1 MSRRKNLKACR
12 RVVIKIGTSTLTY
25 SNGQLNLQRIERLV
39 REMADLHNRGLEVL
53 LVSSGAIGV
62 GAIRMGYKKIPRTMP
77 EKQALAA
84 IGQGALVQLYEK
96 LFSEYN
102 KTVAQVLLTRGD
114 LDERLRYLNAT
125 NALLAIL
132 DLGVIPIINENDTV
146 VVEEIKF
153 GDNDTLSA
161 LVASIVDAD
170 LLIILSDV
178 DGLYDSDPRV
188 NRDACLQTE
197 VDEITPVMEENS
209 INRGSSFSSGGMLT
223 KLKAARICMAAGI
236 PMVIANSNSEN
247 AIRQI
252 MDGKEI
258 GTLFI
263 PREEKMQARKKW
275 IAFGT
280 LPQGQVLV
288 DAGAEVALIK
298 KGKSLLPSGVIAA
311 EGDFDRGTVVA
322 VVTVDDKREIAR
334 GMVNYNSD
342 EIRLIASKK
351 SSEIEKILQGKDYDE
366 VIHRNNL
373 WVEHQ

>member
-1 MSRRKNLKACR
+1 LSSRDDLKLCQRA
-12 RVVIKIGTSTLTY
+12 VVKIGTSTLTY

-39 REMADLHNRGLEVL
+39 REMADLHNRGIEVL

-62 GAIRMGYKKIPRTMP
+62 GASRMGYKKIPRTMP

-102 KTVAQVLLTRGD
+102 KTVAQVLLTRED
-114 LDERLRYLNAT
+114 LDERLRYLNAA

-132 DLGVIPIINENDTV
+132 GLGVIPIINENDTV

-161 LVASIVDAD
+161 LVAGIVNAD

-178 DGLYDSDPRV
+178 DGLYDSDPRA
-188 NRDACLQTE
+188 NRDARLQTE
-197 VDEITPVMEENS
+197 VQEITMAMENNS
-209 INRGSSFSSGGMLT
+209 KSRGSSFSSGGMLT
-223 KLKAARICMAAGI
+223 KLRAARICMAAGV
-236 PMVIANSNSEN
+236 PMVIANSDNDN
-247 AIRQI
+247 IIRRI
-252 MDGKEI
+252 VDGEEI

-263 PREEKMQARKKW
+263 PREEKLQARKKW

-280 LPQGQVLV
+280 VAQGWVLV
-288 DAGAEVALIK
+288 DAGAEAALLK
-298 KGKSLLPSGVIAA
+298 KGKSLLPSGVVAV
-311 EGDFDRGTVVA
+311 EGDFERGTVVA
-322 VVTVDDKREIAR
+322 VATAADKREIAR
-334 GMVNYNSD
+334 GMVNYSSD
-342 EIRLIASKK
+342 EIRLIAGKK

-373 WVEHQ
+373 WVEH

>member
-39 REMADLHNRGLEVL
+39 RELADLHNRGMEVL

-62 GAIRMGYKKIPRTMP
+62 GATRMGYKKIPRTMP

-188 NRDACLQTE
+188 NKDARLQAE
-197 VDEITPVMEENS
+197 VDEITPMMEENS
-209 INRGSSFSSGGMLT
+209 KNRGSSFSSGGMLT
-223 KLKAARICMAAGI
+223 KLKAARICMAAGM
-236 PMVIANSNSEN
+236 PMVIANGDNEN
-247 AIRQI
+247 VIRQI

-263 PREEKMQARKKW
+263 PREEKLQARKKW

-288 DAGAEVALIK
+288 DAGAEVALLQR
-298 KGKSLLPSGVIAA
+298 GKSLLPSGVIAV

-322 VVTVDDKREIAR
+322 VANVNDKREIAR
-334 GMVNYNSD
+334 GMVNYSSD
-342 EIRLIASKK
+342 EIRQIAGKK

-373 WVEHQ
+373 WVEH

>member
-1 MSRRKNLKACR
+1 MSSRDDLKLCQRA
-12 RVVIKIGTSTLTY
+12 VVKIGTSTLTY
-25 SNGQLNLQRIERLV
+25 GNGQLNLQRIERLV
-39 REMADLHNRGLEVL
+39 REMADLHNRGIEVL

-62 GAIRMGYKKIPRTMP
+62 GASRMGYKKIPRTMP

-102 KTVAQVLLTRGD
+102 KTVAQVLLTRED
-114 LDERLRYLNAT
+114 LDERLRYLNAA

-132 DLGVIPIINENDTV
+132 GLGVIPIINENDTV

-161 LVASIVDAD
+161 LVAGIVNAD

-178 DGLYDSDPRV
+178 DGLYDSDPRA
-188 NRDACLQTE
+188 NRDARLQTE
-197 VDEITPVMEENS
+197 VQEITMAMENNS
-209 INRGSSFSSGGMLT
+209 KSRGSSFSSGGMLT
-223 KLKAARICMAAGI
+223 KLRAARICMAAGV
-236 PMVIANSNSEN
+236 PMVIANSDNDN
-247 AIRQI
+247 IIRRI
-252 MDGKEI
+252 VDGEEI

-263 PREEKMQARKKW
+263 PREEKLQARKKW

-280 LPQGQVLV
+280 VAQGWVLV
-288 DAGAEVALIK
+288 DAGAEAALLK
-298 KGKSLLPSGVIAA
+298 KGKSLLPSGVVAV
-311 EGDFDRGTVVA
+311 EGDFERGTVVA
-322 VVTVDDKREIAR
+322 VATAADKREIAR
-334 GMVNYNSD
+334 GMVNYSSD
-342 EIRLIASKK
+342 EIRLIAGKK

-373 WVEHQ
+373 WVEH

>member
-39 REMADLHNRGLEVL
+39 RELADLHNRGMEVL

-62 GAIRMGYKKIPRTMP
+62 GATRMGYKKIPRTMP

-188 NRDACLQTE
+188 NKDARLQAE
-197 VDEITPVMEENS
+197 VDEITPMMEENS
-209 INRGSSFSSGGMLT
+209 KNRGSSFSSGGMLT
-223 KLKAARICMAAGI
+223 KLKAARICMAAGM
-236 PMVIANSNSEN
+236 PMVIANGDNEN
-247 AIRQI
+247 VIRQI

-263 PREEKMQARKKW
+263 PREEKLQARKKW

-288 DAGAEVALIK
+288 DAGAEVALLQR
-298 KGKSLLPSGVIAA
+298 GKSLLPSGVIAV

-322 VVTVDDKREIAR
+322 VANVNDKREIAR
-334 GMVNYNSD
+334 GMVNYSSD
-342 EIRLIASKK
+342 EIRQIAGKK

>member
-1 MSRRKNLKACR
+1 LSSRDDLKLCQRA
-12 RVVIKIGTSTLTY
+12 VVKIGTSTLTY
-25 SNGQLNLQRIERLV
+25 GNGQLNLQRIERLV
-39 REMADLHNRGLEVL
+39 REMADLHNRGIEVL

-62 GAIRMGYKKIPRTMP
+62 GASRMGYKKIPRTMP

-102 KTVAQVLLTRGD
+102 KTVAQVLLTRED
-114 LDERLRYLNAT
+114 LDERLRYLNAA

-132 DLGVIPIINENDTV
+132 GLGVIPIINENDTV

-161 LVASIVDAD
+161 LVAGIVNAD

-178 DGLYDSDPRV
+178 DGLYDSDPRA
-188 NRDACLQTE
+188 NRDARLQTE
-197 VDEITPVMEENS
+197 VQEITMAMENNS
-209 INRGSSFSSGGMLT
+209 KSRGSSFSSGGMLT
-223 KLKAARICMAAGI
+223 KLRAARICMAAGV
-236 PMVIANSNSEN
+236 PMVIANSDNDN
-247 AIRQI
+247 IIRRI
-252 MDGKEI
+252 VDGEEI

-263 PREEKMQARKKW
+263 PREEKLQARKKW

-280 LPQGQVLV
+280 VAQGWVLV
-288 DAGAEVALIK
+288 DAGAEAALLK
-298 KGKSLLPSGVIAA
+298 KGKSLLPSGVVAV
-311 EGDFDRGTVVA
+311 EGDFERGTVVA
-322 VVTVDDKREIAR
+322 VATAADKREIAR
-334 GMVNYNSD
+334 GMVNYSSD
-342 EIRLIASKK
+342 EIRLIAGKK

-373 WVEHQ
+373 WVEH

>member
-342 EIRLIASKK
+342 EIRLIAGKK

>member
-1 MSRRKNLKACR
+1 LSRRKNLKDCR
-12 RVVIKIGTSTLTY
+12 RVVVKLGTSTLTY
-25 SNGQLNLQRIERLV
+25 SNGQLNLRRIERLV
-39 REMADLHNRGLEVL
+39 REMADLHNRGMEVL

-62 GAIRMGYKKIPRTMP
+62 GANRMGYKKIPKTMP

-84 IGQGALVQLYEK
+84 IGQGALIQLYEK

-102 KTVAQVLLTRGD
+102 KIVAQVLLTRGD

-132 DLGVIPIINENDTV
+132 ELGVIPIINENDTV

-188 NRDACLQTE
+188 NQEARLQSE
-197 VDEITPVMEENS
+197 VDEITEAMVENS
-209 INRGSSFSSGGMLT
+209 KNRGSSFSSGGMLT
-223 KLKAARICMAAGI
+223 KLKAARICMAVGI
-236 PMVIANSNSEN
+236 PMVIANSNREN
-247 AIRQI
+247 VVRGI

-263 PREEKMQARKKW
+263 PREEKLQARKKW

-280 LPQGQVLV
+280 LPQGQVLI
-288 DAGAEVALIK
+288 DAGAEVALLQ
-298 KGKSLLPSGVIAA
+298 KGKSLLPSGVIAV

-322 VVTVDDKREIAR
+322 VTTKDDKREIAR
-334 GMVNYNSD
+334 GMVNYSAD
-342 EIRLIASKK
+342 EIRMIAGKK
-351 SSEIEKILQGKDYDE
+351 SSEIEKILQDKDYDE

-373 WVEHQ
+373 WVEDQ

>member
-1 MSRRKNLKACR
+1 MNRRKNLKACR

-39 REMADLHNRGLEVL
+39 RELADLHNRGMEVL

-62 GAIRMGYKKIPRTMP
+62 GATRMGYKKIPRTMP

-161 LVASIVDAD
+161 LVASIVAAD

-178 DGLYDSDPRV
+178 NGLYDSDPRV
-188 NRDACLQTE
+188 NKDARLQAE
-197 VDEITPVMEENS
+197 VDEITPMMEENS
-209 INRGSSFSSGGMLT
+209 KNRGSSFASGGMLT

-236 PMVIANSNSEN
+236 PMVIANGDNEN
-247 AIRQI
+247 VIRQI

-288 DAGAEVALIK
+288 DAGAEVALLK
-298 KGKSLLPSGVIAA
+298 KGKSLLPSGVIAV

-322 VVTVDDKREIAR
+322 VANVDDKREIAR
-334 GMVNYNSD
+334 GMVNYSSD
-342 EIRLIASKK
+342 EIRLIAGKK
-351 SSEIEKILQGKDYDE
+351 SSEIERILQGKDYDE